1 MADVEITYNNTKIV
15 ELSESGTKTLK
26 TAGKYLEGDIVMT
39 YESPDGTV
47 VTNSD
52 ASVTLTLANNKIYQL
67 TNSAVTDL
75 TFSGV
80 ATGFK
85 YAVLTFTSGSTATTF
100 AMPNSGWYCVGAD
113 CTSGTFF
120 PATSMRYNLAIEQ
133 EADRIA
139 VYVMEAL

>member
-1 MADVEITYNNTKIV
+1 MADVEVTYNNNKIV

-26 TAGKYLEGDIVMT
+26 TAGKYLEGDIVLD
-39 YESPDGTV
+39 YECPDGTI

-52 ASVTLTLANNKIYQL
+52 SSVTLTLDNNTIYQL
-67 TNSAVTDL
+67 TDSAL
-75 TFSGV
+75 TALTLSGV
-80 ATGFK
+80 STGFR
-85 YAVLTFTSGSTATTF
+85 YAVITFTSGSTATTF
-100 AMPNSGWYCVGAD
+100 AMPNSGWYCVGAG

-120 PATSMRYNLAIEQ
+120 PSTSMRYNLAIEQ